1 MTARPSAGCAW
12 TYKTMPANR
21 SPKPSRWSAW
31 RHQSLPLRARSLTSP
46 GQGTR
51 MIQTEMSRRP
61 LSSPRA
67 RCEVVMQG
75 VIGEAPLERQAQ
87 AGSSKP
93 SSSPNTASMIS
104 RDRDRRSRCVS

>member
-31 RHQSLPLRARSLTSP
+31 RHQSLPLRASSLTSP
-46 GQGTR
+46 GQG
-51 MIQTEMSRRP
+51 
-61 LSSPRA
+61 
-67 RCEVVMQG
+67 
-75 VIGEAPLERQAQ
+75 VIDDAPLERQAQ

-93 SSSPNTASMIS
+93 SSFPEHGIH
-104 RDRDRRSRCVS
+104 DLPRSRPQVALR

>member
-1 MTARPSAGCAW
+1 
-12 TYKTMPANR
+12 
-21 SPKPSRWSAW
+21 
-31 RHQSLPLRARSLTSP
+31 
-46 GQGTR
+46 

-93 SSSPNTASMIS
+93 SSFPEHGIH
-104 RDRDRRSRCVS
+104 DLPRSRPQVALR